1 MQFWTDI
8 SSLDILLNDIEDF
21 RRQIYLLES
30 VIQIFQLIKFRQLDI
45 SNPSFLI
52 GHLISFFKLS
62 AQVLR
67 NKGIAV
73 MFDISFLRAFE
84 MDDLCNAPLTSFI

>member
-1 MQFWTDI
+1 MQFWADI
-8 SSLDILLNDIEDF
+8 RSFDILLNDIKDF
-21 RRQIYLLES
+21 RWQIYLLEP
-30 VIQIFQLIKFRQLDI
+30 VIQIFQLIKFCQLNI
-45 SNPSFLI
+45 GNPSFLI

-73 MFDISFLRAFE
+73 IFNISLLRSFE
-84 MDDLCNAPLTSFI
+84 MDDLCKALLTSLI